1 MLNILVKVV
10 VFEDQFLLIQNVKM
24 TMTYRVKTFR
34 YTSRVSE
41 GNVFTLL
48 LK

>member
-24 TMTYRVKTFR
+24 TMTYCVKTFR

-41 GNVFTLL
+41 GNVFTC
-48 LK
+48 